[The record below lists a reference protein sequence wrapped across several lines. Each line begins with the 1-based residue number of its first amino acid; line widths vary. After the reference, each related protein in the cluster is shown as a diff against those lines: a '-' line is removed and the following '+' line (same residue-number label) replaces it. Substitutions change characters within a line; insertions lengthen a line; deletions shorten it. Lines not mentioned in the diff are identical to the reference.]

1 MPSLQLLLK
10 ISEVFGVSP
19 GKFLEEIIEEEESG
33 KLQKILGLRE
43 GIYCLDTKITENG
56 VQWSN
61 PELNKLEITV
71 VGLPNFKNSIILD
84 ESSSSDFLISF
95 ADKSVQDLAN
105 LGSRYVTAYYRTMIL
120 AGICRRRVYGE
131 SLKE

>member
-1 MPSLQLLLK
+1 MNIQSNSTNFIPS
-10 ISEVFGVSP
+10 FR
-19 GKFLEEIIEEEESG
+19 IITGNFPNRCAFTTAIKSD
-33 KLQKILGLRE
+33 KKKSIILP
-43 GIYCLDTKITENG
+43 INTKITENG